1 MPTTKEIIREETIRK
16 IENPARKMLY
26 PYTWGA
32 KLAQFPYRWFWHNAR
47 IVRQMVWL
55 SPFIGYGFYKIQSIL
70 NQDWNKQ
77 KWAEIRA
84 KRINKWFEPV
94 TE

>member
-1 MPTTKEIIREETIRK
+1 MIVRIVYFFIISRYMYIDFYFTGLICRRK

-55 SPFIGYGFYKIQSIL
+55 SPFIGYGFYKIQSIC
-70 NQDWNKQ
+70 K
-77 KWAEIRA
+77 
-84 KRINKWFEPV
+84 
-94 TE
+94 